1 MKSFTSIIFFLA
13 LASLGMSQKCNKKEN
28 EVCKEGCPKEIGV
41 KSCVS
46 DDRGLSCVCNFPDRR

>member
-13 LASLGMSQKCNKKEN
+13 LASLGMSKDCNKREN
-28 EVCKEGCPKEIGV
+28 EICAEGCPKEIGV

-46 DDRGLSCVCNFPDRR
+46 DKAGLSCVCNFPDRR